1 MRKKLAA
8 QAGIRKRFRAIF
20 TRVGKKRNYKG
31 YSEDTIL
38 LQHVREADNL
48 QPVANHVWFSYTK
61 AFEKIKL
68 TEGCVIEFDARVK
81 AYTKGY
87 VNKRLQV
94 TPRTTDF
101 KLSHPTKIKLIE
113 H

>member
-8 QAGIRKRFRAIF
+8 QEGVRKRFRAIF
-20 TRVGKKRNYKG
+20 TRLGKKRSYTG

-38 LQHVREADNL
+38 LQHVCEADTMRT
-48 QPVANHVWFSYTK
+48 VADHVWFSYTK
-61 AFEKIKL
+61 SFEAIKL

-87 VNKRLQV
+87 VNKRFQV

-101 KLSHPTKIKLIE
+101 KLSHPTRVTLIE
-113 H
+113 G